1 MNPSSVVRWLEGLH
15 GPLPYA
21 AVLEVAFAEHAL
33 LIGTL
38 VPGEVILPLA
48 GALAATGA
56 LAWLP
61 AALCASV
68 GGFLA
73 DQLAYWLARS
83 WTTRRDERAPDRA
96 EGRLARPAA
105 MVRKLY
111 QRHGA
116 WMLVLGRFV
125 AGVAPFVAPGAGWA
139 GHGLSPLPA
148 GQRPGQR
155 PLGAGDGRVGY
166 LFGVQAARLEGLWRW
181 AASPPPRPCSDWHSC
196 ACGPSDRSW
205 PARPGPPPVVLK
217 AAADPVAARRRP
229 SPQAQVAENCGMRV
243 TRNSRRGHLGAG
255 TGVQAVAAQVCRLGE
270 LGPGAHSSVPAL
282 TADTP

>member
-1 MNPSSVVRWLEGLH
+1 MNPSSVMRWLEGLQ

-21 AVLEVAFAEHAL
+21 ALFGVAFLEHAL

-48 GALAATGA
+48 GVAATTGA

-61 AALCASV
+61 AGLCASA

-96 EGRLARPAA
+96 EGRFARPAA
-105 MVRKLY
+105 MVRELY
-111 QRHGA
+111 RRHGV

-139 GHGLSPLPA
+139 GMAYRRFLPA
-148 GQRPGQR
+148 NALANFLWGPVMVG
-155 PLGAGDGRVGY
+155 VGY
-166 LFGVQAARLEGLWRW
+166 LFGIQAARLEGPWRW
-181 AASPPPRPCSDWHSC
+181 GGIAAT
-196 ACGPSDRSW
+196 
-205 PARPGPPPVVLK
+205 
-217 AAADPVAARRRP
+217 AALFGLVF
-229 SPQAQVAENCGMRV
+229 
-243 TRNSRRGHLGAG
+243 L
-255 TGVQAVAAQVCRLGE
+255 RLRAIGQE
-270 LGPGAHSSVPAL
+270 LAHSAGAATGPRQGRR
-282 TADTP
+282 